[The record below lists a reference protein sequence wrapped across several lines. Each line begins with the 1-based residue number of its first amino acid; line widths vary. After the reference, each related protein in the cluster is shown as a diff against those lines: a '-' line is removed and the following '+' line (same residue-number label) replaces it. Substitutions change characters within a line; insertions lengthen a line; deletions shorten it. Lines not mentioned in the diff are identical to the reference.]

1 MTAAPAPAT
10 ATAHQ
15 LVRGTLRERRALAA
29 LAGWALVGALP
40 TFVSGQAI
48 ARAVDDGFL
57 AGRVPVGLTWLGV
70 LAASVP
76 LGAWGARR
84 TYLGVGRL
92 AEPLRDGLVRSVVT
106 RAVHGAAATGT
117 PDSGAVARLTQHVEA
132 VRDTVAGL
140 LLIVLGFVGALVAAL
155 AGLVTLAP
163 IVLPLVLGPLVVS
176 FAAFGAS
183 LRSMTRQQRRLLVA
197 DERLSDLAGHAVG
210 GLRDVVACGGEGAMA
225 AALDERIDEQV
236 AAGRALARV
245 AALRTVIV
253 AIGARVPVVLVLFGA
268 GRLLDRGL
276 SPGALLGT
284 LTYLIQG
291 LGPAVSSV
299 VAGVGTPLAQLV
311 VTVRRIDDAGAAG
324 DAAPPPG
331 AGGHGDGHGDGDGEA
346 AGAGTH
352 VATACERRPWD
363 ADLKLRVV
371 TFRYRD
377 DAEPVVDGLDLDV
390 PDGDHLAIV
399 GPSGA
404 GKSTLAALVVGVLR
418 PDAGFVTQGGW
429 VAHEV
434 AADRRVLIP
443 QQAYAFRGS
452 LGDNLRYL
460 RPDATDAELDRS
472 IEAVGAS
479 ELVGRLGRRG
489 GYAAEIDPGALSA
502 GERQL
507 VALVRAH
514 LSAARLIVLDEAT
527 CHLDP
532 TTEAVAERAFAARPG
547 TVLVVAHRIS
557 SALRARRVLVL
568 DGGRALVGGHDELVG
583 RSPLYRDLVGH
594 WLDPIE
600 PAPRPLP
607 AAAHG
612 T

>member
-1 MTAAPAPAT
+1 VTAAPDS
-10 ATAHQ
+10 AHA
-15 LVRGTLRERRALAA
+15 LVRRALGDRRALAA
-29 LAGWALVGALP
+29 LSGWALVGALP

-57 AGRVPVGLTWLGV
+57 AGRVPVGLVWLGV

-92 AEPLRDGLVRSVVT
+92 AEPLRDGLVRAVVT
-106 RAVHGAAATGT
+106 RAVHGAAAAGN
-117 PDSGAVARLTQHVEA
+117 PDTGAVARLTQHVEA

-140 LLIVLGFVGALVAAL
+140 LLIVLGFVAALVAAL

-163 IVLPLVLGPLVVS
+163 VVLPLVLCPLAVS

-183 LRSMTRQQRRLLVA
+183 LRTVTRQQRRLLVA
-197 DERLSDLAGHAVG
+197 DERLSELAGHAVG
-210 GLRDVVACGGEGAMA
+210 GLRDVVACGGEDTTA

-236 AAGRALARV
+236 DAGRALARV

-253 AIGARVPVVLVLFGA
+253 AVGARVPVVLVLFGA
-268 GRLLDRGL
+268 GWLLDRGL

-291 LGPAVSSV
+291 LGPAVASLVS
-299 VAGVGTPLAQLV
+299 GVGTPLAQLV
-311 VTVRRIDDAGAAG
+311 VTVRRIDDAGAPGEPEPAG
-324 DAAPPPG
+324 EPDAAGEPG
-331 AGGHGDGHGDGDGEA
+331 P
-346 AGAGTH
+346 
-352 VATACERRPWD
+352 ERRPWD
-363 ADLKLRVV
+363 ADLRLRSV

-418 PDAGFVTQGGW
+418 PGAGLVTQGGW

-443 QQAYAFRGS
+443 QQAYAFRAS

-460 RPDATDAELDRS
+460 RPDATGGELDRS
-472 IEAVGAS
+472 VEAVGAA
-479 ELVGRLGRRG
+479 ELVGRLG
-489 GYAAEIDPGALSA
+489 GYGAELDPGALSA

-514 LSAARLIVLDEAT
+514 LSPARLVVLDEAT

-532 TTEAVAERAFAARPG
+532 TAEAVAERAFAARPG

-557 SALRARRVLVL
+557 SALRARRVLVM
-568 DGGRALVGGHDELVG
+568 DGRRALLGGHDELVE

-594 WLDPIE
+594 WLDPTE
-600 PAPRPLP
+600 RLA
-607 AAAHG
+607 G
-612 T
+612 